1 MSSDVAKPGR
11 LAYIAYC
18 YGKVLPA
25 EYDDWVRNDLTGKGA
40 WRRNLFRISIPAVLV
55 VAPLWLIPASVG
67 MHLAMSL
74 LLLIPFVYFAHALD
88 KIWRAHR
95 LRQHGLD
102 PGLVDERERE
112 RDAGLR
118 EDYERRHGRRLD

>member
-1 MSSDVAKPGR
+1 MSSEKAKPGR

-67 MHLAMSL
+67 LLAASPRMAPVAVST
-74 LLLIPFVYFAHALD
+74 
-88 KIWRAHR
+88 K
-95 LRQHGLD
+95 
-102 PGLVDERERE
+102 
-112 RDAGLR
+112 
-118 EDYERRHGRRLD
+118 